1 MHTRKSF
8 LTIFSFII
16 FLIYFTILGI
26 LFPFLTS
33 IPLENGGF
41 KTVSSQNDLY
51 KMIDNFYDPDEFYN
65 FRNNAN
71 NITILSN
78 FYNQLNLSE
87 DFDILTSFNQ
97 CIEVTDF
104 KGDNNFYYNSEEFIE
119 THPSS
124 KVNIKSLQLNQ
135 KAYLFYNIEVD
146 DNIEISWDDISYED
160 KSIPILLGS
169 DYKKYYKYGDIISG
183 NYYSKDMNFEVI
195 GFLKNNCSI
204 KYKSI
209 HDINIDT
216 YMIIPYPPNLWEVKK
231 DFQFESILYF
241 AMINCDILP
250 FINETQ
256 ILKDMKE
263 ISKKTG
269 FSDFSLVG
277 IDNFQIQNIELL
289 LFIQEHKNIVI
300 ILMIAIFILINVIGI
315 KLLRIILKE
324 AFIESD
330 KKQKKEHYLN
340 IFTFY
345 IIILYGIA
353 FLFSIFF
360 SVLFLKKILPI
371 SIILQILTLIL
382 TYLIMYIFIKKELS
396 Q

>member
-169 DYKKYYKYGDIISG
+169 DYKKYYNYGDIISG

-382 TYLIMYIFIKKELS
+382 TYLIMYIFTKKELS

>member
-65 FRNNAN
+65 FRNNAS
-71 NITILSN
+71 NINILSN

-87 DFDILTSFNQ
+87 NFDILTSFNQ

-135 KAYLFYNIEVD
+135 KAYLFYNIEAD

-169 DYKKYYKYGDIISG
+169 NYKKYYKYGDIISG

-256 ILKDMKE
+256 ILKDIKE

-300 ILMIAIFILINVIGI
+300 ILMIVIFILINVIGI

-330 KKQKKEHYLN
+330 KKQKKENYLK

-371 SIILQILTLIL
+371 NIILQILTLIL
-382 TYLIMYIFIKKELS
+382 TYLIMYIFTKKELS

>member
-1 MHTRKSF
+1 MNTKKSF

-16 FLIYFTILGI
+16 FLIYFTFLGI
-26 LFPFLTS
+26 LFPFLIS
-33 IPLENGGF
+33 MPLENGGF
-41 KTVSSQNDLY
+41 KTVSSKDDLY
-51 KMIDNFYDPDEFYN
+51 KMIDNFYDLDEFYN
-65 FRNNAN
+65 FRNNAS
-71 NITILSN
+71 NINSLSN
-78 FYNQLNLSE
+78 FYNQLSLSE
-87 DFDILTSFNQ
+87 NFDIITSFNQ
-97 CIEVTDF
+97 CIEVSDF

-119 THPSS
+119 THQSS

-135 KAYLFYNIEVD
+135 KAYLFYNIEAD
-146 DNIEISWDDISYED
+146 DNIEIYWDDISYED

-169 DYKKYYKYGDIISG
+169 DYKKYYKCGDIISG
-183 NYYSKDMNFEVI
+183 NYYSKDMKFEVI

-209 HDINIDT
+209 HDLNIDT

-250 FINETQ
+250 FVNETQ
-256 ILKDMKE
+256 LLKDIKE
-263 ISKKTG
+263 ISKQTG

-289 LFIQEHKNIVI
+289 LFIQEHKKLVI
-300 ILMIAIFILINVIGI
+300 ISMIALCILINVIGI
-315 KLLRIILKE
+315 KFLRIILKSTS
-324 AFIESD
+324 ACSN
-330 KKQKKEHYLN
+330 KKQKIK
-340 IFTFY
+340 IFTLHL
-345 IIILYGIA
+345 IIPYGMA
-353 FLFSIFF
+353 FLLSVFF

-371 SIILQILTLIL
+371 SIFLEILALLL
-382 TYLIMYIFIKKELS
+382 TYLIMYIFTKKELS

>member
-382 TYLIMYIFIKKELS
+382 TYLIMYIFTKKELS

>member
-1 MHTRKSF
+1 MRTKISF

-16 FLIYFTILGI
+16 FLIYFTLLGI
-26 LFPFLTS
+26 LFPFLNS
-33 IPLENGGF
+33 VPLENGGF

-51 KMIDNFYDPDEFYN
+51 KMIDNFYDPDKFYD
-65 FRNNAN
+65 FRNNAS
-71 NITILSN
+71 NINILSN
-78 FYNQLNLSE
+78 FYNQLNISE

-97 CIEVTDF
+97 CIAVTDF
-104 KGDNNFYYNSEEFIE
+104 KGDNKFYYNSEEFIE

-135 KAYLFYNIEVD
+135 DAYIFYNIKTDE
-146 DNIEISWDDISYED
+146 NIEISWNDISYDD
-160 KSIPILLGS
+160 KNIPILLGS
-169 DYKKYYKYGDIISG
+169 DYKKYYKSGDIIKG

-209 HDINIDT
+209 HDVNIDT
-216 YMIIPYPPNLWEVKK
+216 YIIIPYPPILWEVKK

-250 FINETQ
+250 SVNETK
-256 ILKDMKE
+256 ILKDIKE
-263 ISKKTG
+263 ISQKTG
-269 FSDFSLVG
+269 FAEFSLVG

-289 LFIQEHKNIVI
+289 LFIQEYKNIVI
-300 ILMIAIFILINVIGI
+300 ILMISIFILINVIGI
-315 KLLRIILKE
+315 KFFQIILKE
-324 AFIESD
+324 
-330 KKQKKEHYLN
+330 KKENY
-340 IFTFY
+340 IKTFILY

-353 FLFSIFF
+353 LLFSIFC

-371 SIILQILTLIL
+371 SIILVILTLIL
-382 TYLIMYIFIKKELS
+382 TYIIMYIFTKKELS
-396 Q
+396 K